1 MYGFPLPLQRDTEL
15 ERERL
20 KYAVHSQRALY
31 EQLDTQFPN
40 NQDQQNVFDTIMDAV
55 VNHLNSN
62 RFFFIDG
69 PGCTGQTTIVKK
81 LIAAIRSLGHLVKVC
96 ASTTLAATNYDDA
109 CSAHSTFKFPVVQ
122 EEDIDAECNLHNT
135 PVNGIYYYT
144 ILQLWFGMNSYQTI
158 ENFSRLF
165 FAL

>member
-1 MYGFPLPLQRDTEL
+1 MLQNWTEFIEEPLNIEQANNKFLIDLQNRLQQEDKNLEMYGFPLPLQRDTEL

-40 NQDQQNVFDTIMDAV
+40 NQDQRNVFDTIMDAV
-55 VNHLNSN
+55 VNPSNSK

-69 PGCTGQTTIVKK
+69 PGRTGKTTIVKK

-96 ASTTLAATNYDDA
+96 ASTTLA
-109 CSAHSTFKFPVVQ
+109 FF
-122 EEDIDAECNLHNT
+122 
-135 PVNGIYYYT
+135 
-144 ILQLWFGMNSYQTI
+144 
-158 ENFSRLF
+158 LF
-165 FAL
+165 FYTRQTTTNVILV

>member
-1 MYGFPLPLQRDTEL
+1 MRNWFKVFFLFFMLGLLVYFNSLNNKFLIDLQNRLQQEDKNLEMYEFPLPLQRDTEF

-55 VNHLNSN
+55 VNASNSK

-69 PGCTGQTTIVKK
+69 PGGTGQTTIVKK
-81 LIAAIRSLGHLVKVC
+81 TYSCH
-96 ASTTLAATNYDDA
+96 
-109 CSAHSTFKFPVVQ
+109 
-122 EEDIDAECNLHNT
+122 
-135 PVNGIYYYT
+135 
-144 ILQLWFGMNSYQTI
+144 
-158 ENFSRLF
+158 
-165 FAL
+165 